1 MSLQGDD
8 RRRMIRL
15 SYRWLGICAL
25 ALLPCTL
32 AAADAAETATETAT
46 GVASASEPEPAAAN
60 DATAE
65 ATSAPAEAEQP
76 VPAETEGAS
85 VTGADSAVAESTD
98 DRSQRVRSAVAE
110 ALAASEDED
119 SAEAAPETGAE
130 TPAGD
135 QDPVD
140 ARRQQLTNLVDQ
152 APEPALVD
160 DEAYLDVLRSEVAD
174 TLVLHPAMPADAAP
188 APADAAP
195 APADE
200 PLEGAQPGDE
210 VASSAYQVRSGDSLW
225 IIAAEHL
232 GDGNKWKLIYE
243 ANRDTLEDENFLRVG
258 QVLKLPDR

>member
-1 MSLQGDD
+1 M
-8 RRRMIRL
+8 R
-15 SYRWLGICAL
+15 
-25 ALLPCTL
+25 
-32 AAADAAETATETAT
+32 AAPATPAAGAAETATETAT
-46 GVASASEPEPAAAN
+46 GLASASEPEPAAAN
-60 DATAE
+60 DATTE

-76 VPAETEGAS
+76 VPAETKAAS
-85 VTGADSAVAESTD
+85 VTGPDSAVAESTD

-110 ALAASEDED
+110 ALAASEDDD

-140 ARRQQLTNLVDQ
+140 ARRQQLTDLVDQ
-152 APEPALVD
+152 APEPVLAD
-160 DEAYLDVLRSEVAD
+160 DEAYLDVLRSEVAG
-174 TLVLHPAMPADAAP
+174 TLVLHPAMPS
-188 APADAAP
+188 DAAP

-200 PLEGAQPGDE
+200 PPADAQPGDE